1 MRVRTE
7 ARRQAILKAAR
18 EVFRDQGFER
28 ASMDAICERAGGS
41 KATLYSYFPSKED
54 LFIASLR
61 EMAALEGANVEQFL
75 NDAEDLRSGLER
87 FGLWRLRSTLT
98 KSGLAV
104 RRMLWSDASQE
115 TLTKL
120 FGQLDQATTTWGR
133 LAAVLERAMARGE
146 LRKADAWTAAQHFRG
161 LLEADL
167 TDRAFFNL
175 PTPVD
180 EALMQRAAKDAVDVF
195 MRAYA
200 VESKKRK

>member
-7 ARRQAILKAAR
+7 ARRQAIMKAAR

-41 KATLYSYFPSKED
+41 KATLYSYFPSKDD
-54 LFIASLR
+54 LFIACLR

-75 NDAEDLRSGLER
+75 NEAPDLASGLER
-87 FGLWRLRSTLT
+87 FGLWRLRTTLT

-104 RRMLWSDASQE
+104 RRMVWSDASPE
-115 TLTKL
+115 TLVKV
-120 FGQLDQATTTWGR
+120 FGELDETNTTWGR

-146 LRKADAWTAAQHFRG
+146 LRKADPWTAAQHFRG

-167 TDRAFFNL
+167 TDRAFFSL

-180 EALMQRAAKDAVDVF
+180 DALMQRAAKDAVDVF

-200 VESKKRK
+200 AEPKKRK